1 LSAHWS
7 VRSASHHG
15 GIRPPVSGPLAS
27 VLEPMARMAPCV
39 TFVALN
45 AIKRAAS
52 NRDRSKENVPRKK
65 H

>member
-1 LSAHWS
+1 
-7 VRSASHHG
+7 
-15 GIRPPVSGPLAS
+15 
-27 VLEPMARMAPCV
+27 MAPFV

-52 NRDRSKENVPRKK
+52 NRDRAKENVPRKK